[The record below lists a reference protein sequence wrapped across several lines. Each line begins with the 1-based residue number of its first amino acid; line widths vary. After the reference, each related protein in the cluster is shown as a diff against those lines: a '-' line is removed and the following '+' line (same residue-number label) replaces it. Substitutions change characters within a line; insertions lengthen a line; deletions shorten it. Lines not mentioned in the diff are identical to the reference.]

1 VVVLPT
7 QTIIPG
13 VLESAFRRE
22 FEALLAEN
30 VLARLWARDSSLW
43 PPPSEKS
50 TTTEE
55 GLSWLDL
62 PVRMGTKL
70 PELAEFS
77 AEIEQDGIH
86 DIVNLG
92 FGISHI
98 APEVVTRAFPAPAG
112 RRFFA
117 LDSTDPASVRDVAEA
132 IDLRKTLFLVA
143 GKSGKSPDA
152 HIHFLYFLD
161 CLKSAGVR
169 RPGNHFAAVAEE
181 HSYLDQIATQYGFR
195 KKFLDPPGL
204 GVRYSVFSYFG
215 LVRAALWGLDLPAYL
230 AAGAAMHRACGPDSP
245 PDQNPALAL
254 GALLAAGAVEGRDKL
269 LLLASPRI
277 AWLSQRIEQLI
288 AVGTGKQGSGIVPV
302 VGDCEVDGD
311 SFATP
316 GITAL
321 LHLQEEG
328 SPEFERRVASARES
342 GQPFVE
348 ILLNS
353 PLEVGAEFYKW
364 EVATALAAY
373 LLGVAPFE
381 IPAVR
386 ESEARTT
393 EMLERVQTNRGLPA
407 ATPRV
412 CEAGLELYAEGVTR
426 QQISTFSLADALQ
439 TFFKLRQPGS
449 YLAILS
455 FLPNGSRVAESLS
468 ALRGQLS
475 RTLDIPVLL
484 SFGPRYL
491 YSLGQL
497 YKDGPPSG
505 LFLMLTA
512 AHDQDVP
519 IPGAGYTFGQLQ
531 MAQALGDLDSLV
543 RLQRPIIRLHLT
555 QGAEQGLAQVEKVV
569 NRALTQAR
577 RAQG

>member
-1 VVVLPT
+1 MLPT
-7 QTIIPG
+7 QRIVPG

-22 FEALLAEN
+22 CEALLTEN

-43 PPPSEKS
+43 PPSPEKNGAAQ
-50 TTTEE
+50 E
-55 GLSWLDL
+55 GFSWLDL
-62 PVRMGTKL
+62 PVSMGPKL

-77 AEIEQDGIH
+77 AEIEKDGIR

-98 APEVVTRAFPAPAG
+98 APEVVTRAFPVPAG

-117 LDSTDPASVRDVAEA
+117 LDSTDPASVREVAEA
-132 IDLRKTLFLVA
+132 IEIRKTLFLVA
-143 GKSGKSPDA
+143 GKSGKSLDT

-161 CLKSAGVR
+161 RLKSAGVK
-169 RPGNHFAAVAEE
+169 RPGEHFAAVAEE
-181 HSYLDQIATQYGFR
+181 HSYLDQIARQYGFR
-195 KKFLDPPGL
+195 KRFLDPPGL
-204 GVRYSVFSYFG
+204 GVRYSVFSHFG

-230 AAGAAMHRACGPDSP
+230 AAGAAMHRACGPDTP
-245 PDQNPALAL
+245 PEQNPALAL
-254 GALLAAGAVEGRDKL
+254 GALLATGVIEGRDKL
-269 LLLASPRI
+269 LLHASPRI

-288 AVGTGKQGSGIVPV
+288 AAGTGKQGSGIVPV
-302 VGDCEVDGD
+302 VEDWENDGD
-311 SFATP
+311 SSSTW

-321 LHLQEEG
+321 LRLQEE
-328 SPEFERRVASARES
+328 SAPELERRVAGARES
-342 GQPFVE
+342 EQPFVE

-364 EVATALAAY
+364 EVATTLAAY

-386 ESEARTT
+386 ESEARTA
-393 EMLERVQTNRGLPA
+393 EMLEGVQTQRGLPA
-407 ATPRV
+407 ATARV
-412 CEAGLELYAEGVTR
+412 CEAGLELYAEGAAR
-426 QQISTFSLADALQ
+426 QQISTLSLADALQ
-439 TFFKLRQPGS
+439 TCFKLRQPDS
-449 YLAILS
+449 YLALLS
-455 FLPNGSRVAESLS
+455 FLPNNARIEEGLR
-468 ALRGQLS
+468 ALRRQLS
-475 RTLDIPVLL
+475 RTLGIPVLL

-497 YKDGPPSG
+497 YKGGPDTG

-512 AHDQDVP
+512 AQEQDVP

-543 RLQRPIIRLHLT
+543 RLQRPAIRLHLA
-555 QGAEQGLAQVEKVV
+555 QGAEAGMEQLEKAVH
-569 NRALTQAR
+569 RALAQAR
-577 RAQG
+577 RA